1 MLKFALIRDVHEP
14 TRGTPKSAGID
25 LYIPVLD
32 EAYEKD
38 FVGYNPD
45 HQQAYID
52 RGIVYEGIPTYVT
65 SIVIWPHCAA
75 FIPTGLK
82 SSITRLE
89 LDDPAKGSALIVRD
103 KGGVSLKNKVTKT
116 AGLIDEDF
124 QGEIFITMLNYSN
137 KPIKLEEGKKFI
149 QVIRVPVYYDKFKI
163 VPEAE
168 LYSETTERGEGMMGS
183 TG

>member
-1 MLKFALIRDVHEP
+1 MLKFALTRGVHEP
-14 TRGTPKSAGID
+14 TRGTSKSAGID
-25 LYIPVLD
+25 LYIPTLD

-38 FVGYNPD
+38 FLKFNPD

-52 RGIVYEGIPTYVT
+52 RGIVYEGVPTYVT

-82 SSITRLE
+82 VFIPEQIFENGIEGT
-89 LDDPAKGSALIVRD
+89 ALIVRD
-103 KGGVSLKNKVTKT
+103 KGGVSLKNRVTKL

-124 QGEIFITMLNYSN
+124 QGEMFITMLNYSN
-137 KPIKLEEGKKFI
+137 KPAKLEEGKKFI
-149 QVIRVPVYYDKFKI
+149 QIIRVPVYYDRFKI
-163 VPEAE
+163 VPEAD
-168 LYSETTERGEGMMGS
+168 LYSEVTARGEGMMGS